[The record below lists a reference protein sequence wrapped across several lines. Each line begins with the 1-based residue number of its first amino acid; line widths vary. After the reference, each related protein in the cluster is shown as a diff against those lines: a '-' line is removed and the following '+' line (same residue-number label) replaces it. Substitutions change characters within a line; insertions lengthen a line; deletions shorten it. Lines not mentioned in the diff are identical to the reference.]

1 MCQTLS
7 EAWTSRR
14 FNNRREPRSLPSL
27 PPSYAIPRS
36 YQWLCKPVTQ
46 RSEHKHPMAGS
57 WSLPGYSPQME
68 RGDLER
74 ARSRCRQQ
82 RNSRDRHRCPFWLLK
97 WERQFIGG
105 EIRGGGNCGST
116 QRKLPKE
123 LLHCFWN
130 SLWVIF
136 TFPPH
141 SFPALPLV
149 SCVFMW
155 DTKESLFTR
164 VYCATKPVIRARINV
179 QNTGTE
185 KLIGTVYFLYF
196 LIYNITCNRTG
207 KLAIATQTYM
217 FMKLYP
223 S

>member
-36 YQWLCKPVTQ
+36 YQRLCKPVTQ

-74 ARSRCRQQ
+74 AKSRCRQQ

-105 EIRGGGNCGST
+105 GRSGEGVIVALLRGSSQKNRSIVSGTLSESFSLF
-116 QRKLPKE
+116 LPTPSQP
-123 LLHCFWN
+123 
-130 SLWVIF
+130 SLWC
-136 TFPPH
+136 
-141 SFPALPLV
+141 LV
-149 SCVFMW
+149 CSCG
-155 DTKESLFTR
+155 TQKSLCLQEST
-164 VYCATKPVIRARINV
+164 V
-179 QNTGTE
+179 QQNQLSGLE
-185 KLIGTVYFLYF
+185 
-196 LIYNITCNRTG
+196 
-207 KLAIATQTYM
+207 
-217 FMKLYP
+217 
-223 S
+223 